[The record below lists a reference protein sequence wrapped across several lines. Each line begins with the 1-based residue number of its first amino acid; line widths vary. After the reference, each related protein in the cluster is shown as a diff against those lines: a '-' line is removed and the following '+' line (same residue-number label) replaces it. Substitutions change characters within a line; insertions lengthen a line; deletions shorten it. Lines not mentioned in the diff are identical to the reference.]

1 MDLFQ
6 FLQYTFIQRAL
17 IAGSF
22 IALLCATLG
31 VLLVLRRLSLIGDG
45 LAHVTFGTAAL
56 GLLLKVQPIFV
67 SVPLVV
73 LSSLAILK
81 LTEKARIHGDAA
93 IGMVSALGISI
104 GVLFASLA
112 AGFNVDLFSYL
123 FGSILSVTP
132 TEVVVSIVLSVIV
145 VVVIFCLYRSLLSIS
160 FDEEFAR
167 ASGINTRMINNIV
180 AVLTGVTVVLAM
192 RLVGIMLTSAL
203 LILPAVSAFQ
213 VARSFRSTII
223 VAIFVALLSVFLG
236 VFFSFV
242 FNLPTGALT
251 VLLNLCFFGLLYL
264 IGKRL
269 RKEERDRGLTESAA
283 SGDE

>member
-17 IAGSF
+17 VAGCF
-22 IALLCATLG
+22 IALLCAALG

-56 GLLLKVQPIFV
+56 GLLLKVQPVFV

-93 IGMVSALGISI
+93 IGMVSALGIST
-104 GVLFASLA
+104 GVLLASLA

-123 FGSILSVTP
+123 FGNILSVTP
-132 TEVVVSIVLSVIV
+132 TEVGMSIVLSVIV
-145 VVVIFCLYRSLLSIS
+145 IVVIFCLYRPLLSIS

-167 ASGINTRMINNIV
+167 ASGINTKTINTII
-180 AVLTGVTVVLAM
+180 AVLAGVTVVLAM

-213 VARSFRSTII
+213 VARSFKSTIL
-223 VAIFVALLSVFLG
+223 VAITVAVLSVFLG

-242 FNLPTGALT
+242 FNLPTGALI
-251 VLLNLCFFGLLYL
+251 VLLNLCLFGLLYMVGRQL
-264 IGKRL
+264 Q
-269 RKEERDRGLTESAA
+269 RKDRAA
-283 SGDE
+283 N